1 MGSGGED
8 PGGPLVTLRPG
19 FLAAVCFAAALF
31 VAGLVQAQEGEA
43 AEAGDEIP
51 ERSGPVMVVRID
63 GSINPAASD
72 YLQKAIVQSEEAGA
86 SILLFELDTPGGL
99 VSATQDM
106 IQAMLG
112 SKVPVVVYVSPQGAW
127 AGSAGTFLTIAA
139 HVAAMAPGSSIGA
152 AHPVGL
158 GGTPPPT
165 TDEEGE
171 QKPSDYGTQKAEN
184 LLAAFIE
191 SVAEKRGRN
200 VEWAAQAVRESVAVT
215 AEEALEIN
223 VIDLVAASRASLLEQ
238 LQGREVAMDDGPIRL
253 NVEGARIE
261 EIEMSAVTRVMHVI
275 ADPAIAGL
283 LFMAGLLGLYIE
295 FNQPGTFIPGAIGAV
310 CLVLALIAM
319 QVLPFSWVGV
329 LLILAGMALFVAEV
343 FITSYGVLFA
353 AGIAC
358 LLVGGSMIFDRPDV
372 SDLTIPFWP
381 VLVPAV
387 SGMAI
392 FAGIV
397 VIALGRSHRLEQQS
411 GTSEMQGMQGTAST
425 PLDPTGTVYL
435 RGEYWR
441 ALADAPV
448 AEGDPVVVVAVE
460 GLQLRVRSG
469 TSREA

>member
-1 MGSGGED
+1 
-8 PGGPLVTLRPG
+8 VTFRPR
-19 FLAAVCFAAALF
+19 FLAVLFLVALLAATLA
-31 VAGLVQAQEGEA
+31 QAEESAPTDGA
-43 AEAGDEIP
+43 DEVP

-99 VSATQDM
+99 VSSTQDM

-165 TDEEGE
+165 TGEEGE
-171 QKPSDYGTQKAEN
+171 QQPSDYGTQKAEN

-223 VIDLVAASRASLLEQ
+223 VIDLVAANRASLLEQ

-261 EIEMSAVTRVMHVI
+261 EIVMSPVTRVMHVI

-358 LLVGGSMIFDRPDV
+358 LLLGGSMIFDRPDV

-397 VIALGRSHRLEQQS
+397 VIALGRSTRLEQQS

-425 PLDPTGTVYL
+425 ALDPTGTVYL

-448 AEGDPVVVVAVE
+448 AEGAPVVVVAVE
-460 GLQLRVRSG
+460 GLRLRVRSG